1 MDVLS
6 ELFILLQQLR
16 EAKVPYAL
24 CGGFALSVYGIS
36 KPTND
41 IDILLPAAAI
51 PLLRRTIMP
60 LGYEHE
66 GEIESRQD
74 GQVLISHFYKLGTTE
89 ADTITLDVLHVTE
102 PVQSAWDGRKA
113 LLSEVGEV
121 KVVSKEGL
129 IELLL
134 FRNGPSDQRVLA
146 RLDTL
151 D

>member
-6 ELFILLQQLR
+6 ELFSLLHQLR

-24 CGGFALSVYGIS
+24 CGGFALSVYGVS

-41 IDILLPAAAI
+41 IDILLPAAAM

-66 GEIESRQD
+66 GEIESRED
-74 GQVLISHFYKLGTTE
+74 GQVLLSHFYKVGQTE
-89 ADTITLDVLHVTE
+89 ADKITLDVLHVT
-102 PVQSAWDGRKA
+102 PSVQSVWESRKT
-113 LLSEVGEV
+113 LPSEMGEV

-129 IELLL
+129 IELLRL
-134 FRNGPSDQRVLA
+134 RNRPSDHRALA